1 LLRLGMLKAASIEL
15 PEVAAP
21 QVPSPW
27 RDINVMTV
35 SFGHGIAVTPLQL
48 AVGVS
53 ALVNGGVLRPAT
65 IVKRRPGEKP
75 AGERVISTRT
85 SDQMRGLMRLV
96 VERGT
101 AKFANVP
108 GYFVG
113 GKTGTAEKN
122 VRGRYHRDM
131 RISSFVGAF
140 PINAPQFVVYL
151 MLDEPKGTKSTY
163 GFATGGWVAVPA
175 AGRLINQIA
184 ALYGIPPVDPT
195 RVEFRDPALINVAVR

>member
-1 LLRLGMLKAASIEL
+1 
-15 PEVAAP
+15 
-21 QVPSPW
+21 
-27 RDINVMTV
+27 MTV
-35 SFGHGIAVTPLQL
+35 AFGHGIAVSPLQL
-48 AVGVS
+48 TVGIS

-65 IVKRRPGEKP
+65 IVKRAPGQVP

-85 SDQMRGLMRLV
+85 SEQVRGLMRLV
-96 VERGT
+96 VEHGT

-122 VRGRYHRDM
+122 VRGHYRRDM
-131 RISSFVGAF
+131 RVSSFVGAF
-140 PINAPQFVVYL
+140 PMNAPRFVVYL
-151 MLDEPKGTKSTY
+151 MLDEPKGNKSTY
-163 GFATGGWVAVPA
+163 GFATAGWVAVPA